1 MKSPYGDGWLITA
14 NVIVDAERGYFTFG
28 ISGPLLVTVATGLT
42 LRWVLAVGRDRE
54 SAGTPRSRPVAAA
67 RR

>member
-14 NVIVDAERGYFTFG
+14 NAIVDAGRGYTFG